1 MAWTTPKTD
10 WVDSDYVNWSDYNR
24 IIGNLKFLTDL
35 VDSLYAKFDPDT
47 ITDTGDE
54 ITSYEHIWT
63 AQEWNNIE
71 SALQGI
77 IDSVKLTLNF
87 GSGETFSTN
96 GPFINSTELNR
107 IESATL
113 NIYERLMNKQ
123 KSRVYLPFTL
133 GGVQF

>member
-47 ITDTGDE
+47 ITDTGDK

-63 AQEWNNIE
+63 AEEWNNIE
-71 SALQGI
+71 KALQDI
-77 IDSVKLTLNF
+77 IDFVKLTVGF
-87 GSGETFSTN
+87 GDGETFVTN
-96 GPFINSTELNR
+96 GPFIDSTELNR
-107 IESATL
+107 IESAML
-113 NIYERLMNKQ
+113 SIYERLTNKA
-123 KSRVYLPFTL
+123 KSRLRLAFIL
-133 GGVQF
+133 KGVQF